1 MRFLGSEQS
10 LHISSHPET
19 ACATLDMLFP
29 LVWVCYLFISS
40 FIHFLHSI
48 VFESSHTSSRQ
59 FFCPWRSQRFL
70 MKNKS
75 SKSGLLCFH
84 LPYHKHKHTHST
96 SLKPVHVQFSSVTE
110 SNQLCHPRHKSPS
123 TPVAPGPD
131 GNRPCSV
138 ALASVS

>member
-59 FFCPWRSQRFL
+59 FFLS
-70 MKNKS
+70 
-75 SKSGLLCFH
+75 
-84 LPYHKHKHTHST
+84 
-96 SLKPVHVQFSSVTE
+96 VEVTE
-110 SNQLCHPRHKSPS
+110 VFDEEQIKQKWVTVLPS
-123 TPVAPGPD
+123 AVSQTQTHALNLPEA
-131 GNRPCSV
+131 RPCPILLSNRE
-138 ALASVS
+138 